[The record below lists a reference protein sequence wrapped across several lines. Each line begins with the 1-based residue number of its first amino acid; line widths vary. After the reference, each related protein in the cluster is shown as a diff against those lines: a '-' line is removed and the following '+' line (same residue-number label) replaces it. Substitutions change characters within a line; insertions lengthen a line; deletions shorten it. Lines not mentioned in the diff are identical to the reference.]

1 MKVHRSQILTAAVA
15 GTLVFAGGCGTIMP
29 PQPDPDTLRKT
40 LIEDQGRMYGAQ
52 EPVTAPIT
60 FYEAVA
66 RALKYNLDY
75 RLKLMESALARNL
88 RDVSNN
94 EMLPQL
100 VASAGYGGRSNDS
113 GGTSIGIEDRTV
125 SLRPSTSEERYHR
138 VSSLGFSWSLLDF
151 GVAYYRAQQ
160 KSDEVSMAEERRRKV
175 AQNVLQDVRNAYWRA
190 IAAQQLQPQV
200 DQLLARTRQALQ
212 SAREAESKGLLPR
225 VEILSYQR
233 ALLDSIYLLSVRR
246 QDLEFAQAE
255 LAALMSLP
263 PGSKLWLA
271 DAAQPALPV
280 LTDDISKLEQMS
292 LENRPEV
299 REDWYQKRVDLN
311 DIRIA
316 KAQLWPNIGVTAGY
330 DYDTNKFLYNSDWTS
345 TGVQVSL
352 NLFNFLKWPDI
363 YATQDTQTAL
373 SDMRRVALSMAIL
386 TQTRVG
392 AIRYQLARQEVE
404 FADESLRVDNSLLDY
419 ARAAKSTSIGTELE
433 QIRAEGRYL
442 LSRYER
448 EAVYS
453 SAQAA
458 WGRLYNSVGLDVLP
472 ETIES
477 HDIATLARAIEASL
491 TQREQQNMLSAA
503 TGAASAP
510 TP

>member
-1 MKVHRSQILTAAVA
+1 MGKTRQRWLSVTIAATLTSAA
-15 GTLVFAGGCGTIMP
+15 GCSTIMP
-29 PQPDPDTLRKT
+29 PPPDPDTLRKT
-40 LIEDQGRMYGAQ
+40 LAEDQGRMYGAQ

-60 FYEAVA
+60 FYDAVA

-113 GGTSIGIEDRTV
+113 GGTSIGIEDRQV

-138 VSSLGFSWSLLDF
+138 VGALGFSWSVLDF

-160 KSDEVSMAEERRRKV
+160 KSDEVAMAEERRRKV

-200 DQLLARTRQALQ
+200 DQLLERTRRALA
-212 SAREAESKGLLPR
+212 SAREAETRGLLPR
-225 VEILSYQR
+225 MEILSYQR

-263 PGSKLWLA
+263 PGSRLWLA
-271 DAAQPALPV
+271 DAAQPGLPQ
-280 LTDDISKLEQMS
+280 LNDDVAKLEQLS

-299 REDWYQKRVDLN
+299 REDWYQKRIDLN

-316 KAQLWPNIGVTAGY
+316 KAHLWPNIGVTAGY
-330 DYDTNKFLYNSDWTS
+330 DYDDNKYLYNSDWTS

-352 NLFNFLKWPDI
+352 NLFNFLKWPDV
-363 YATQDTQTAL
+363 YAAQDTQTAL
-373 SDMRRVALSMAIL
+373 ADTRRVALSMAIL

-404 FADESLRVDNSLLDY
+404 FADESLRVDRSLRDY
-419 ARAAKSTSIGTELE
+419 ARAAKTTSLGTELE
-433 QIRAEGRYL
+433 MIRAEGRYL

-448 EAVYS
+448 EAAYS

-458 WGRLYNSVGLDVLP
+458 WGRLYNSIGLDILP
-472 ETIES
+472 DTIAS
-477 HDIATLARAIEASL
+477 HDIATIAKEIEATL
-491 TQREQQNMLSAA
+491 TRQEQQGLLAGSGNVAR
-503 TGAASAP
+503 
-510 TP
+510 

>member
-1 MKVHRSQILTAAVA
+1 MRIDRSHGVTAAIAAALTLTA
-15 GTLVFAGGCGTIMP
+15 GCRSIVP
-29 PQPDPDTLRKT
+29 PPPDPAELRKT
-40 LIEDQGRMYGAQ
+40 LDEDRGRMYGQQ

-60 FYEAVA
+60 FYDAVA

-113 GGTSIGIEDRTV
+113 GGTSIGIEDRQI

-138 VSSLGFSWSLLDF
+138 VGALGFSWSIVDF

-160 KSDEVSMAEERRRKV
+160 AKDEVAMAEERRRKV

-190 IAAQQLQPQV
+190 IAAQRLQPQV
-200 DQLLARTRQALQ
+200 DQLLTRTRQALQ
-212 SAREAESKGLLPR
+212 SAREAESRGLMPR
-225 VEILSYQR
+225 LEILSYQR

-263 PGSKLWLA
+263 PGTKLWLA
-271 DAAQPALPV
+271 DAAQPALPI
-280 LTDDISKLEQMS
+280 LTDDVAKLEQFA

-299 REDWYQKRVDLN
+299 REDWYKKRIDIN

-316 KAQLWPNIGVTAGY
+316 KAKLWPNIGVTAGY
-330 DYDTNKFLYNSDWTS
+330 DYDTNKYLYNSDWTS

-352 NLFNFLKWPDI
+352 NLFNFLKWPDV
-363 YATQDTQTAL
+363 YAAQDTQMAL
-373 SDMRRVALSMAIL
+373 GDMRRVALSMAIL

-392 AIRYQLARQEVE
+392 ALRYELARQEVE
-404 FADESLRVDNSLLDY
+404 FADESLRVDASLLDY
-419 ARAAKSTSIGTELE
+419 ARAAKTTTLGTELE
-433 QIRAEGRYL
+433 LIRAEGRYL
-442 LSRYER
+442 LSSYER

-458 WGRLYNSVGLDVLP
+458 WGRLYNSIGFDVLP
-472 ETIES
+472 EQIES
-477 HDIATLARAIEASL
+477 HDLATLARAIEASL
-491 TQREQQNMLSAA
+491 TQREQQGMIVA
-503 TGAASAP
+503 TGAASAAP
-510 TP
+510 